1 MAEERP
7 DPDARRPELQPGRTA
22 QTIEPAKA
30 RTAGRGREENAAQ
43 TRDAEDGTGRPVSVA
58 RGDLPEALKRRYFSE
73 DGRAITTFFSGPGAK
88 APAFRDHGGKLST
101 HEVDPN
107 TILDMV
113 AIAAHRGWRTLQVRG
128 DDDFRRE
135 VWMEARA
142 LGLQVRGYRPR
153 QRDEQELEA
162 RLGAQASRSISPAT
176 ERQHTADRNHAASTR
191 TSAGRQPDFDAGVR
205 GVLIESG
212 EAPYRRRQG
221 QPVTPFVRLDRGE
234 GRALDIWGVG
244 LTEALAQSGA
254 RLGDQ
259 ILVRRDGI
267 DRVQKTIEVHDPRTG
282 ETTRQAREVPRNRWT
297 ILAERFREASP
308 GEAARDPNLK
318 AAQSQLAVLKT
329 VIQATLRDPASQA
342 RAYAAAREQV
352 AAKLGEGRQ
361 FRPARV
367 EDRVHVAEQA
377 RPLTGQRGDRPA
389 PEAEQ
394 GPERTRRR

>member
-7 DPDARRPELQPGRTA
+7 DYDAGRAEPQPGRAA
-22 QTIEPAKA
+22 QTIEPAKERA
-30 RTAGRGREENAAQ
+30 AGLGRPADAVQ
-43 TRDAEDGTGRPVSVA
+43 TRDDEDSPPPPISTA
-58 RGDLPEALKRRYFSE
+58 RGDIPEALKRRYFSE
-73 DGRAITTFFSGPGAK
+73 DGRAITTYFAGPGAK

-101 HEVDPN
+101 HEVAPN
-107 TILDMV
+107 TIRDMV

-162 RLGAQASRSISPAT
+162 RLAAQARGAIAPAVDRQRTGPRDPVAPRSPEARP
-176 ERQHTADRNHAASTR
+176 E
-191 TSAGRQPDFDAGVR
+191 FDTGVR
-205 GVLIESG
+205 GILMATGV
-212 EAPYRRRQG
+212 APYRRRHG
-221 QPVTPFVRLDRGE
+221 QPVTPFVRLDRGQ

-254 RLGDQ
+254 RVGDQ
-259 ILVRRDGI
+259 ILVRRDGV
-267 DRVQKTIEVHDPRTG
+267 DRVQKTIQVRDPRTG

-308 GEAARDPNLK
+308 AEAARDPDLK
-318 AAQSQLAVLKT
+318 AAQSHLAVLKT
-329 VIQATLRDPASQA
+329 VIQTTLRDPAGQA

-352 AAKLGEGRQ
+352 ATRLDEGRQ
-361 FRPARV
+361 FRQARV
-367 EDRVHVAEQA
+367 EDKLHATDQG
-377 RPLTGQRGDRPA
+377 RPLAASRSHRAA
-389 PEAEQ
+389 PEAEH

>member
-7 DPDARRPELQPGRTA
+7 DPDTERAEPQPGRTA
-22 QTIEPAKA
+22 QSIGPAKA
-30 RTAGRGREENAAQ
+30 RAAGRKRHEDAAL
-43 TRDAEDGTGRPVSVA
+43 TRDAEDGRPRTVSVA

-73 DGRAITTFFSGPGAK
+73 DGRSLTTYFSGPGAK

-101 HEVDPN
+101 HEVEPN
-107 TILDMV
+107 TIRDMV

-142 LGLQVRGYRPR
+142 LRLHVRGYRPR

-162 RLGAQASRSISPAT
+162 RLGAQALRSISPAT
-176 ERQHTADRNHAASTR
+176 ERQHTEHREHAASTR
-191 TSAGRQPDFDAGVR
+191 TPAGRQPDFDVGVR
-205 GVLIESG
+205 GVLIEIG

-254 RLGDQ
+254 RVGDQ

-267 DRVQKTIEVHDPRTG
+267 DRVQKTIEVRDPRTG

-308 GEAARDPNLK
+308 GEAARDPDLK

-367 EDRVHVAEQA
+367 EDRVHVAKQG
-377 RPLTGQRGDRPA
+377 RPLTGGRSDRAA